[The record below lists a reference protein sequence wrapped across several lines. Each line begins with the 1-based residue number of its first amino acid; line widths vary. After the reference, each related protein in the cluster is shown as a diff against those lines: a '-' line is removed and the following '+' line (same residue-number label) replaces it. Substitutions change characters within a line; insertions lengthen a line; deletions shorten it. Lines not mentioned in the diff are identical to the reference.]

1 MDDPFRLTTQF
12 LHVFAAILW
21 IGGGF
26 YTLLVQVPGVLATPP
41 QARGPIV
48 AQIAP
53 RQIFYILRVAEL
65 TLVTGVLNLIATG
78 RAREFEDPFGQRWTI
93 LLGLG
98 ILLAVALYGLV
109 RATVV
114 PWTYRMLAL
123 GPKAASGDA
132 AAAAEIPRIIARL
145 VRVGRIQ
152 LTLGALIILAMVAA
166 GLS

>member
-1 MDDPFRLTTQF
+1 MDDLFRLTTQY
-12 LHVFAAILW
+12 LHVFAGILW

-26 YTLLVQVPGVLATPP
+26 YTLLVQVPGVLAAPP
-41 QARGPIV
+41 QARGPVI

-53 RQIFYILRVAEL
+53 RQVFYILRVAEL
-65 TLVTGVLNLIATG
+65 TLATGLLNLIATG
-78 RAREFEDPFGQRWTI
+78 RAREFENPFGQPWTVV
-93 LLGLG
+93 LGLG
-98 ILLAVALYGLV
+98 ILLAIALYGLV

-132 AAAAEIPRIIARL
+132 EAAAEIPRIIARL

-152 LTLGALIILAMVAA
+152 LSMGAAIILFMVAA